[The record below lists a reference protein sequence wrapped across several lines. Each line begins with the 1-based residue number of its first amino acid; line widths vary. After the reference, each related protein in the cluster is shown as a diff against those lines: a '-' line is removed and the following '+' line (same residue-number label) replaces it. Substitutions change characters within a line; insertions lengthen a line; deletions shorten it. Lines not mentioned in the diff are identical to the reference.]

1 MMTPTQRID
10 LLRAAC
16 CVANADG
23 NASEPEMALVGKLIK
38 EVGVGRASVQAM
50 MERAKIDPAFC
61 EDQFKILKSDPS
73 DAMLFLLQVAMA
85 DGKLTEGEVR
95 VLQTL
100 ANNLEVPAEVFDK
113 LISQVKDTLA
123 QE

>member
-1 MMTPTQRID
+1 MTPTQRID

-23 NASEPEMALVGKLIK
+23 EAGESEMALVGKLIK

-50 MERAKIDPAFC
+50 MDRAKVDPDFC
-61 EDQFKILKSDPS
+61 QDQFKILKSDPS

-85 DGKLTEGEVR
+85 DGKLTEQEVR
-95 VLQTL
+95 VLKTL
-100 ANNLEVPAEVFDK
+100 ANNLEVPADVFDN
-113 LISQVKDTLA
+113 LIAQVRETLSE
-123 QE
+123 Q

>member
-23 NASEPEMALVGKLIK
+23 DAGESEMVLVAKLIK

-50 MERAKIDPAFC
+50 MDRAKTDPAFC

-95 VLQTL
+95 VLQSL
-100 ANNLEVPAEVFDK
+100 ANNLEVPDDVFEK
-113 LISQVKDTLA
+113 LITQVKDTLA
-123 QE
+123 KD

>member
-23 NASEPEMALVGKLIK
+23 NASEPEIAWVGKLIK

-100 ANNLEVPAEVFDK
+100 ANNLEVPADVFDK

>member
-23 NASEPEMALVGKLIK
+23 DAGEPEMALVGKLIK

-50 MERAKIDPAFC
+50 MDRAKIDPAFC
-61 EDQFKILKSDPS
+61 EDQFKILKSDPA

-85 DGKLTEGEVR
+85 DGKLTEEEVR
-95 VLQTL
+95 VLQAL
-100 ANNLEVPAEVFDK
+100 ANNLEVPDEVFEK
-113 LISQVKDTLA
+113 MIAQVKETLA
-123 QE
+123 QQ

>member
-1 MMTPTQRID
+1 
-10 LLRAAC
+10 
-16 CVANADG
+16 
-23 NASEPEMALVGKLIK
+23 MALVQKLIK

-50 MERAKIDPAFC
+50 MDRAKIDPAFC
-61 EDQFKILKSDPS
+61 EEQFKILKSDPS

-100 ANNLEVPAEVFDK
+100 ANNLEVPVEVFDK
-113 LISQVKDTLA
+113 LIVQVKDTLN
-123 QE
+123 QK

>member
-23 NASEPEMALVGKLIK
+23 NASESEMALVGKLIK

-100 ANNLEVPAEVFDK
+100 ANNLEVPADVFDK

>member
-23 NASEPEMALVGKLIK
+23 DAGEPELALVGKLIK

-61 EDQFKILKSDPS
+61 EDQFKILKSEPS

-85 DGKLTEGEVR
+85 DGKLTDGEVR
-95 VLQTL
+95 VLQSL
-100 ANNLEVPAEVFDK
+100 ANNLEVPADVFEK
-113 LISQVKDTLA
+113 LIAQVRETLA
-123 QE
+123 KE

>member
-1 MMTPTQRID
+1 MTPTQRID

-23 NASEPEMALVGKLIK
+23 DAGEPEMALVGKLIK

-50 MERAKIDPAFC
+50 MDRAKIDPAFC
-61 EDQFKILKSDPS
+61 EDQFKILKSEPAE
-73 DAMLFLLQVAMA
+73 AMLFLLQVAMA
-85 DGKLTEGEVR
+85 DGKLTDEEVR
-95 VLQTL
+95 VLKTL
-100 ANNLEVPAEVFDK
+100 ANNLEVPDDVFDK
-113 LISQVKDTLA
+113 MISQVRDSLA

>member
-23 NASEPEMALVGKLIK
+23 DAGEPEMALVGKLIK

-50 MERAKIDPAFC
+50 MDRAKIDPAFC
-61 EDQFKILKSDPS
+61 EDQFKILKSEPAE
-73 DAMLFLLQVAMA
+73 AMLFLLQVAMA
-85 DGKLTEGEVR
+85 DGKLTDEEVR
-95 VLQTL
+95 VLKTL
-100 ANNLEVPAEVFDK
+100 ANNLEVPDDVFDK
-113 LISQVKDTLA
+113 MISQVRDSLA